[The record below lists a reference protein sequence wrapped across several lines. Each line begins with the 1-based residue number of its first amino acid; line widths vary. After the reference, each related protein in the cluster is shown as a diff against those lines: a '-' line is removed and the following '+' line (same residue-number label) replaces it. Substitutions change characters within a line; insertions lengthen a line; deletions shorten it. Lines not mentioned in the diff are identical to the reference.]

1 MLCSSGSKQTRLKR
15 TLFNEPRQYNI
26 QMFDTTIFLKYK
38 IRQIKATEYLS
49 KLQQQFYLPVF
60 VSVALICLAVYMRKI
75 VLSNICIVYCL
86 VSLNSVLF

>member
-1 MLCSSGSKQTRLKR
+1 MLCSSGSKQTRLKI
-15 TLFNEPRQYNI
+15 TLFNETRQYNI

-49 KLQQQFYLPVF
+49 KLQQQFYLF